1 MTIYPAFL
9 IDISIGLDGMETDKD
24 TNFNYEIKIK
34 RNELVKKIILP
45 SKLNLLNSNIN
56 NFYLLNNNE
65 LNQIKNSKA
74 IFYYISN
81 TNLKP
86 ILEIN
91 YIRTYYLY
99 MNRINITFDK
109 CLKFRNLK
117 NKLNKYEYLKDSIS
131 VMELKFEPKDLFFV
145 NDLIYNCKFNQRRF
159 SKYLRGL
166 ALMNLVQY
174 I

>member
-1 MTIYPAFL
+1 MRYEKKFPIKYEDLNLFYSWLDQIKGLKKIYHRRVVNSIYYDNSFL
-9 IDISIGLDGMETDKD
+9 ECANDNLSGISYRHKYRIRWYGTDKN

-34 RNELVKKIILP
+34 KNELVKKIILP

-99 MNRINITFDK
+99 MNRINITF
-109 CLKFRNLK
+109 
-117 NKLNKYEYLKDSIS
+117 
-131 VMELKFEPKDLFFV
+131 V
-145 NDLIYNCKFNQRRF
+145 
-159 SKYLRGL
+159 
-166 ALMNLVQY
+166 
-174 I
+174 